1 MDERKRAQGD
11 KKSKACGS
19 CSKKFLDDIGDAAK
33 ERGESTDY
41 FVFRAT
47 WDRYRAHLKLKAEEE
62 GQKFLAFQKFL
73 QDRRADPLLKDLL
86 EKVVDRYL
94 PGEK

>member
-1 MDERKRAQGD
+1 MEERKRAQGD

-19 CSKKFLDDIGDAAK
+19 CSKKFLEEIGDAAK

-47 WDRYRAHLKLKAEEE
+47 WDRFRSHQKLKSEDE

-73 QDRRADPLLKDLL
+73 QDRRADPILKEML
-86 EKVVDRYL
+86 ERVVDRYL
-94 PGEK
+94 PSEK